1 MVKKIAATN
10 PTSQP
15 EINQVTNFVVSKKRT
30 YAIRTNNEQSII
42 ELEGD
47 FTKGGKKRDRIKSKT
62 KELIETII
70 GPDKVLEQ
78 EEVITNYLTE
88 KYPGLSIYAAVYEAG
103 VIINW
108 IKL

>member
-1 MVKKIAATN
+1 MDSYMK
-10 PTSQP
+10 
-15 EINQVTNFVVSKKRT
+15 EILSNENVNF
-30 YAIRTNNEQSII
+30 I
-42 ELEGD
+42 EGD
-47 FTKGGKKRDRIKSKT
+47 FTKGGEKRDRIERKT